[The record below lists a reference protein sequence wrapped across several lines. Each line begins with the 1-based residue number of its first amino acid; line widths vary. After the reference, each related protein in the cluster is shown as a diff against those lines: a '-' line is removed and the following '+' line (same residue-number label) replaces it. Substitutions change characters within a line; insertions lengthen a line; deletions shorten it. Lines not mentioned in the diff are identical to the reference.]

1 MKELIRLE
9 NITKSFE
16 DTDVLRGIDLAI
28 NENEFVTI
36 LGPSGCG
43 KTTMLRIIGGFES
56 PDSGKVLFQG
66 RDITNLPANK
76 RPLNTVFQ
84 NYALFPHMN
93 VFDNIAFG
101 LRVSNTPEDEVE
113 ERVRGA
119 LKMVNLSGYEKR
131 TIDRRSAAEGGHGKS
146 YSEQAEAPS
155 SGRTSGGPGSETETG
170 NAVRTGEPET

>member
-131 TIDRRSAAEGGHGKS
+131 TIDKM
-146 YSEQAEAPS
+146 
-155 SGRTSGGPGSETETG
+155 SGGQQQRVAMLSLIHISEPTRL
-170 NAVRTGEPET
+170 A

>member
-93 VFDNIAFG
+93 VFDNIA
-101 LRVSNTPEDEVE
+101 
-113 ERVRGA
+113 
-119 LKMVNLSGYEKR
+119 
-131 TIDRRSAAEGGHGKS
+131 
-146 YSEQAEAPS
+146 
-155 SGRTSGGPGSETETG
+155 
-170 NAVRTGEPET
+170 